1 MEKLEPGG
9 MHTVAV
15 NIPTPFAVGDENAFV
30 LDLTDVSTKE
40 IIAPVEMARVS
51 GSEG

>member
-1 MEKLEPGG
+1 MKKLEPGG

-15 NIPTPFAVGDENAFV
+15 NTLAPFAVGDEKALV
-30 LDLTDVSTKE
+30 LEFADTSSKE